1 MTILEKIWYE
11 ELRPAGILKPPTP
24 ELSELMDI
32 SGESELK
39 LLHLLTDE
47 GKELFHKYADAQAAI
62 YDINGCDIFTNGFR
76 MGAKLMLEIMENDK
90 KRRVTALSLYYYS
103 LAFLGNAYFRVN
115 PVTCSR
121 KKESSALLSSLIYS

>member
-11 ELRPAGILKPPTP
+11 ELRPAEILKPSTP

-47 GKELFHKYADAQAAI
+47 GKELFHKYADTQSAI
-62 YDINGCDIFTNGFR
+62 YDINGCDIFVNGFR
-76 MGAKLMLEIMENDK
+76 IGAKLMLEIMENTK
-90 KRRVTALSLYYYS
+90 A
-103 LAFLGNAYFRVN
+103 
-115 PVTCSR
+115 
-121 KKESSALLSSLIYS
+121 E